1 LWSEGGEDEW
11 NRFRSHHLFDPVAGT
26 ITEVTPP
33 LSAEHTERPGEHLR
47 CATLQSPLAHAS
59 QGAVLS
65 VFRNFIIRHGLGS
78 SVDDA
83 GDDAVGSHDG
93 KWVAVHHQKMM

>member
-1 LWSEGGEDEW
+1 VEQVQVSSPL
-11 NRFRSHHLFDPVAGT
+11 RSRRRHHHRSDPSTESGT
-26 ITEVTPP
+26 YRT
-33 LSAEHTERPGEHLR
+33 SGAGEHLR
-47 CATLQSPLAHAS
+47 CATLHSPLAHAS
-59 QGAVLS
+59 QGAGLS

-83 GDDAVGSHDG
+83 GDDAVASHDG